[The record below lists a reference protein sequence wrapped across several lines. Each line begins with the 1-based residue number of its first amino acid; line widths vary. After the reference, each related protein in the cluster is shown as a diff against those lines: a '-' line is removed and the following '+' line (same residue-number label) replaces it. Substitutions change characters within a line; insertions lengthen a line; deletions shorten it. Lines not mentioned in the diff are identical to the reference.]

1 MTERSFS
8 HPDDPNN
15 NFVRLNMKSN
25 TRQHKKYEYLQ
36 KRQISVHSYI
46 HRRELDVLHQHE
58 IMATYSYHFLVVITQ
73 FFSWM
78 IFINNRICKLTGA
91 PG

>member
-25 TRQHKKYEYLQ
+25 TRQHTKVWIFAEETNISSYLHTY
-36 KRQISVHSYI
+36 KGITRSTSPWNNGNLLLPFFGGNYSIVL
-46 HRRELDVLHQHE
+46 LDN
-58 IMATYSYHFLVVITQ
+58 IY
-73 FFSWM
+73 
-78 IFINNRICKLTGA
+78 
-91 PG
+91 